1 MFEKQENYVL
11 VLYGIFFFA
20 CKLQCVAQMKCNCV
34 VYMVSCWKRHSLCS
48 CAVQRYCVLNF
59 SYFTVPLFHFGNLNN
74 QNILQCTNMRNAE
87 NYFSN
92 FFKCIYH
99 IQHTCILYYYISVNS
114 QNWGKII
121 TPKLMFTW

>member
-20 CKLQCVAQMKCNCV
+20 CKLQCVAQMKCNCA